1 MTKPTPSTHE
11 NKNKFVFPISLLLP
25 PTIPHMHNWQ
35 KSHAARAGLANFSYN
50 HYQVLMGNG
59 GVHRTGRN
67 DLKQPKYG
75 SIFLK
80 MQMMQWKQKHK
91 GIAEIMREI
100 KITKKIIILF
110 KKNNF
115 TKKTVKMLQ

>member
-1 MTKPTPSTHE
+1 
-11 NKNKFVFPISLLLP
+11 
-25 PTIPHMHNWQ
+25 
-35 KSHAARAGLANFSYN
+35 
-50 HYQVLMGNG
+50 MGNG

-91 GIAEIMREI
+91 GIAEIMGKI

>member
-1 MTKPTPSTHE
+1 MTKPTPFTQE
-11 NKNKFVFPISLLLP
+11 NKNKFVFPIFLQLS
-25 PTIPHMHNWQ
+25 TTSPHMHNWQ
-35 KSHAARAGLANFSYN
+35 KSHAARAGPANFSYN
-50 HYQVLMGNG
+50 HYQALMGNG

-80 MQMMQWKQKHK
+80 MQMMQRKQKHK
-91 GIAEIMREI
+91 GIAEIMGEI